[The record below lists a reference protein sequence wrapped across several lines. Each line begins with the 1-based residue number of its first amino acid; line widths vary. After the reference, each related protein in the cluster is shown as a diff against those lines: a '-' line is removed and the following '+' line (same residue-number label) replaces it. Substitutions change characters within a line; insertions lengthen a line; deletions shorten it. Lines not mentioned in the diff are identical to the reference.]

1 MRADVVLVVG
11 HDRLY
16 QQLRS
21 ALPAASVAVVKL
33 PRSGGVSLRDSL
45 LRRQLQSRRV
55 RDYFYGSQPPV
66 PNPALAG
73 SGAAAAGMDG
83 GSGSVESMVP
93 ALKPHLLE
101 LPLAKCRL
109 WQWRPDAS
117 LDDDAG
123 TSGLKPVTGKAGK
136 ATSSSDGGNQ
146 GGEDEASWLSGAVL
160 ERLEPSGAL
169 LHCLAAVLHLPETAE
184 SGCGYCSSTRA
195 MAVDG
200 PYDDDAGGDEAL
212 GRQLAVCSAAG
223 YVVIQDVNIERGTL
237 SLLAPCPGR
246 LPSTDLVIGNALK
259 WVEG

>member
-1 MRADVVLVVG
+1 M
-11 HDRLY
+11 
-16 QQLRS
+16 
-21 ALPAASVAVVKL
+21 
-33 PRSGGVSLRDSL
+33 
-45 LRRQLQSRRV
+45 
-55 RDYFYGSQPPV
+55 RDYFYGPQQPL
-66 PNPALAG
+66 PNPALTT
-73 SGAAAAGMDG
+73 SGAAAPAGMDG
-83 GSGSVESMVP
+83 GSSSGESIVP

-160 ERLEPSGAL
+160 ERVEPSGAL
-169 LHCLAAVLHLPETAE
+169 LHCLAAVLHLPATAE
-184 SGCGYCSSTRA
+184 SGSGYGSSTRA
-195 MAVDG
+195 IAVDG
-200 PYDDDAGGDEAL
+200 AYDDDAGGDEAL

-223 YVVIQDVNIERGTL
+223 YVVVQDVNLERGTL
-237 SLLAPCPGR
+237 SLLAPCPGK
-246 LPSTDLVIGNALK
+246 LPSTDLVLGSALK